1 MSRIFP
7 LWERTEDSKNLAPW
21 LIIWNSNRMKK
32 TLLETNTYLKDAKK
46 RHQAL
51 TGTVRSSSAVE
62 GIFVKRDARTGRFV
76 SSKKKSTPKATKSSE
91 PHR

>member
-1 MSRIFP
+1 MIAST
-7 LWERTEDSKNLAPW
+7 LT
-21 LIIWNSNRMKK
+21 IWYSNRMKK
-32 TLLETNTYLKDAKK
+32 TLLETNPYLKDTGK

-51 TGTVRSSSAVE
+51 TCNVRSSSAVE

-76 SSKKKSTPKATKSSE
+76 STRKKSSPKATKSSE